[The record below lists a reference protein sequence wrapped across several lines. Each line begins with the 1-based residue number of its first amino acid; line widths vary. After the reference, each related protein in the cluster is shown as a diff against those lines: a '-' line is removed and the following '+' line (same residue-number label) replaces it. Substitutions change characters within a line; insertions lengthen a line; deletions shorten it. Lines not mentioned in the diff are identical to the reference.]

1 MRTRA
6 EDEGIYVATNFYT
19 LKTSKFPS
27 RQRSPKV
34 HVPLEM
40 AYTQRVRDYNQDMRW
55 AVSLVVIAFTGA
67 GVCAEQQNLSAL
79 LPCPPGAS
87 EAACNPSR
95 QDLKAAKSAFA
106 HGVKLQKNDPEQAYR
121 ELDRATQL
129 VPRNLEYLTAR
140 ELARQ
145 QLVYTHLERGNT
157 ELETGKQAEAL
168 ADFRSALSLDP
179 ANSFAQERV
188 RDSLG
193 DSIPKTSA
201 PPSVVEES
209 LAIRLVPNLNHAS
222 FHFRGD
228 SRELLTTIAT
238 SYGVSAQVEDSVTSR
253 RVTFDIDNVDFY
265 QAMSAVSQVTKTFWT
280 PLGEKQMLVAADTP
294 DNRRQYERLA
304 MRTFYIP
311 GATSS
316 PTALNDI
323 MNLLRNLFD
332 LRFVT
337 PNAGSSTLV
346 VRGPQNVLDAATEF
360 LEGMDSSRPQVMLD
374 IHVYQVSHT
383 LTRNIGLHIPNQF
396 NMFNI
401 PVGALAA
408 LGGQNIQDLINQL
421 IASGGINQANN
432 TAISALLA
440 QLQGQQNQA
449 NSIFSQPL
457 ATFGGGKTL
466 TGVSLDQLS
475 AQLSLNE
482 SYITTLDRATLRA
495 SQGNDT
501 TFRIGSRFPI
511 LNATFAPVFNT
522 AAISKVLQNNS
533 FQAAFPSF
541 NYEDLGLTV
550 KAKPSISSGAGVSL
564 QLEISLRS
572 LAGQSFNG
580 VPVIGNREYKG
591 SITLLDGEPAVVAG
605 EVTHSETNALSGIP
619 GLGQVPGLNKI
630 AASNSKQYEDD
641 ELLVVI
647 TPHIVSRSTGQA
659 SEVYLSK

>member
-1 MRTRA
+1 
-6 EDEGIYVATNFYT
+6 
-19 LKTSKFPS
+19 
-27 RQRSPKV
+27 
-34 HVPLEM
+34 M
-40 AYTQRVRDYNQDMRW
+40 AYTPSVPGYNRDMRW
-55 AVSLVVIAFTGA
+55 AVSLVVIAFTGV
-67 GVCAEQQNLSAL
+67 GVCAGQQNLPAG

-87 EAACNPSR
+87 QAVCNPSR
-95 QDLKAAKSAFA
+95 QDLKAAKAAFRR
-106 HGVKLQKNDPEQAYR
+106 GVKLQKNDPEQAYR
-121 ELDRATQL
+121 DLDRASQL

-145 QLVYTHLERGNT
+145 QLVYNHIERGNT
-157 ELETGKQAEAL
+157 QLEAGNQAQAL
-168 ADFRSALSLDP
+168 ADFRNALNLDP
-179 ANSFAQERV
+179 ANTFAQERLREV
-188 RDSLG
+188 LG
-193 DSIPKTSA
+193 DALPKTTA

-209 LAIRLVPNLNHAS
+209 LAIRLVPNLRRAS

-228 SRELLTTIAT
+228 SRELLSTIAT
-238 SYGVSAQVEDSVTSR
+238 SYGVLAQVEDSVASR
-253 RVTFDIDNVDFY
+253 RVTFDIDDVDFY
-265 QAMSAVSQVTKTFWT
+265 QAMLVAQQVTKVFWT
-280 PLGEKQMLVAADTP
+280 PLDEKQMLVVADTP
-294 DNRRQYERLA
+294 DNRRQFERMA

-311 GATSS
+311 GATAS
-316 PTALNDI
+316 PTALNDV
-323 MNLLRNLFD
+323 MNLLRNLFE
-332 LRFVT
+332 LRFIT

-346 VRGPQNVLDAATEF
+346 VRGPQNLLDAATQF

-374 IHVYQVSHT
+374 VHVYQVNHT
-383 LTRNIGLHIPNQF
+383 LTRNLGVHIPNQF

-401 PVGALAA
+401 PAGALAA

-440 QLQGQQNQA
+440 QLQGQQSQQ

-466 TGVSLDQLS
+466 TGVSLGQLS

-482 SYITTLDRATLRA
+482 GYITTLDHAMLRA
-495 SQGNDT
+495 SQGNDA
-501 TFRIGSRFPI
+501 TFRMGSRFPV
-511 LNATFAPVFNT
+511 LNASFAPIFNT
-522 AAISKVLQNNS
+522 ASISRVIKNNS

-541 NYEDLGLTV
+541 SYEDLGLTI
-550 KAKPSISSGAGVSL
+550 KAKPSITSGSGVSL

-605 EVTHSETNALSGIP
+605 QVTHTETKALSGIP

-630 AASNSKQYEDD
+630 TANNSKQYEDD

-647 TPHIVSRSTGQA
+647 TPHITSLGMGQA
-659 SEVYLSK
+659 SELYLAK

>member
-1 MRTRA
+1 
-6 EDEGIYVATNFYT
+6 
-19 LKTSKFPS
+19 
-27 RQRSPKV
+27 
-34 HVPLEM
+34 M
-40 AYTQRVRDYNQDMRW
+40 AYRLRVPSYNRNMRW
-55 AVSLVVIAFTGA
+55 AVGFAVIAFTGA
-67 GVCAEQQNLSAL
+67 GVCADQQALPAL
-79 LPCPPGAS
+79 LPCPPNTS

-95 QDLKAAKSAFA
+95 HDLKEAKSAFA
-106 HGVKLQKNDPEQAYR
+106 RGVKLQRNDPDQAYR
-121 ELDRATQL
+121 ELERATQL
-129 VPRNLEYLTAR
+129 VPRNVEYMTAR

-145 QLVYTHLERGNT
+145 QLVYSHIERGNK
-157 ELETGKQAEAL
+157 ELENGKQDEAL
-168 ADFRSALSLDP
+168 ADFHSALSLDP
-179 ANSFAQERV
+179 SNTFAQDRV

-193 DSIPKTSA
+193 DSLPKTIA

-209 LAIRLVPNLNHAS
+209 PLIRLAPNTNRAS

-228 SRELLTTIAT
+228 SRELLATIAT

-253 RVTFDIDNVDFY
+253 RVTFDIDDVDFY
-265 QAMSAVSQVTKTFWT
+265 QAMSIAGQVTKIFWA
-280 PLGEKQMLVAADTP
+280 PLSEKQMLVAADTP

-311 GATSS
+311 GATAT

-332 LRFVT
+332 LRFIT

-346 VRGPQNVLDAATEF
+346 VRGPQIVLDAATQF
-360 LEGMDSSRPQVMLD
+360 LAAMDSSRPQVMLD

-383 LTRNIGLHIPNQF
+383 LTRNIGVHIPNQF
-396 NMFNI
+396 NIFNI
-401 PVGALAA
+401 PAGALAA

-440 QLQGQQNQA
+440 QLQGQQNQQ

-466 TGVSLDQLS
+466 TGISLDQLTV
-475 AQLSLNE
+475 QLSQNE

-495 SQGNDT
+495 SQGSDA
-501 TFRIGSRFPI
+501 TFRMGSRYPI

-522 AAISKVLQNNS
+522 AAISQVLQNNS

-550 KAKPSISSGAGVSL
+550 KAKPSITSSSDVSL

-591 SITLLDGEPAVVAG
+591 SITLIDGQPAVVAG
-605 EVTHSETNALSGIP
+605 QVTHTETKALSGIP
-619 GLGQVPGLNKI
+619 GLGQVPGLNQV
-630 AASNSKQYEDD
+630 AATNTKEYEDD

-647 TPHIVSRSTGQA
+647 TPHITNRSLGQN
-659 SEVYLSK
+659 SEVYLQK

>member
-1 MRTRA
+1 MACAMR
-6 EDEGIYVATNFYT
+6 
-19 LKTSKFPS
+19 
-27 RQRSPKV
+27 
-34 HVPLEM
+34 VPG
-40 AYTQRVRDYNQDMRW
+40 YNRDMRW
-55 AVSLVVIAFTGA
+55 AVGLAVIGFTGA
-67 GVCAEQQNLSAL
+67 GVCAEQQKLPTL
-79 LPCPPGAS
+79 LPCPPGVS
-87 EAACNPSR
+87 ESACNPSR
-95 QDLKAAKSAFA
+95 HDLKEAKGAFA
-106 HGVKLQKNDPEQAYR
+106 RGVKLQKNDPEQAYH
-121 ELDRATQL
+121 ELDRAAQL

-145 QLVYTHLERGNT
+145 QLVYTDIERGNT
-157 ELETGKQAEAL
+157 ELEAGKQIEAL
-168 ADFRSALSLDP
+168 ADFRSALNLDP
-179 ANSFAQERV
+179 ANTFAQERV

-193 DSIPKTSA
+193 DTLPKTTA

-209 LAIRLVPNLNHAS
+209 LAIRLVPSLNHAS

-238 SYGVSAQVEDSVTSR
+238 SYGVSAQVEDSVTSH
-253 RVTFDIDNVDFY
+253 RVSFDIDDVDFY
-265 QAMSAVSQVTKTFWT
+265 QAMLVAQQITKVFWT

-316 PTALNDI
+316 PTALNDVV
-323 MNLLRNLFD
+323 NLLRNLFD
-332 LRFVT
+332 LRFIT
-337 PNAGSSTLV
+337 PNPGSSTLV
-346 VRGPQNVLDAATEF
+346 VRGPQNLLDAATQF
-360 LEGMDSSRPQVMLD
+360 LQSMDSSRPQVMLD
-374 IHVYQVSHT
+374 IHVYQVNHT
-383 LTRNIGLHIPNQF
+383 LTRNIGVHIPNQF

-401 PVGALAA
+401 PAGALAA

-440 QLQGQQNQA
+440 QLQGQRSQQ
-449 NSIFSQPL
+449 NSIFNQPL

-466 TGVSLDQLS
+466 TGVSLNQLG

-482 SYITTLDRATLRA
+482 GYITTLDHAMLRA
-495 SQGNDT
+495 SQGNDA
-501 TFRIGSRFPI
+501 TFRMGSRFPV
-511 LNATFAPVFNT
+511 LNASFAPIFNT
-522 AAISKVLQNNS
+522 ASISRVIQNNS

-541 NYEDLGLTV
+541 SYEDLGLTV
-550 KAKPSISSGAGVSL
+550 KAKPSITSGLGVSL

-605 EVTHSETNALSGIP
+605 QVTHTETKALSGIP
-619 GLGQVPGLNKI
+619 GLGQFPGLNKI
-630 AASNSKQYEDD
+630 TASNSKQYEDD

-647 TPHIVSRSTGQA
+647 TPHITSRGMGQA
-659 SEVYLSK
+659 SEVYLAK